1 MHPWTS
7 ELQTSVCREGC
18 DSFLIHD
25 QSPYKLSAFANT
37 RFFISYD
44 FFELF

>member
-1 MHPWTS
+1 MHSWTS

-44 FFELF
+44 LFELF